1 MQGRARRKSDQGV
14 CWLSGNSHCVLRC
27 GWSRFRGNQ
36 PFSPWF
42 QFPHALQPLLLCDS
56 LETFWHRPP
65 ASCQRAECCE
75 PEDKKKEEIPRKVST
90 KTSTCQR
97 SGCFWTASQ
106 MPAYSLFMTSHHV
119 HQPDVLT
126 IRTIWNLYLN
136 TLPCWS
142 EKWEWNHQLWNE
154 FFLSELTLLY
164 LAFGCRLFSTAST
177 HSCSL
182 DESI

>member
-1 MQGRARRKSDQGV
+1 MQGKARRKSDQAV

-27 GWSRFRGNQ
+27 GWSRFWGNQ

-42 QFPHALQPLLLCDS
+42 QSPHALQPLLLCDS

-65 ASCQRAECCE
+65 ASCQRAEWCE
-75 PEDKKKEEIPRKVST
+75 PEDKKKKKEKPRKVNT
-90 KTSTCQR
+90 KASTCQR
-97 SGCFWTASQ
+97 SGCFYTARQ
-106 MPAYSLFMTSHHV
+106 MSASSPFTTSHHT
-119 HQPDVLT
+119 DVLT
-126 IRTIWNLYLN
+126 TRTIWNMYLN

-142 EKWEWNHQLWNE
+142 EKCEWNHQLWDE
-154 FFLSELTLLY
+154 FFLPELTLLY

-182 DESI
+182 DESM